1 MVQGNMFNIVL
12 DILPI
17 IVSIVSLVFLWYYS
31 SHTKKIEDET
41 IRLNKEQE
49 KLNKK
54 YNDAFD
60 TAKVRITHKNT
71 GGTLYSY
78 IIVSNIGGAIAR
90 NVHFEFISEKAPRI
104 DYNDNLEIIP
114 MLYDGGDSFQ
124 YSICNNQ
131 DVPLAVIRVFWEDD
145 KGKQSLDFDIQLY
158 KPEET

>member
-1 MVQGNMFNIVL
+1 MNWMLILTIISVAAALVSCYIAL
-12 DILPI
+12 DTLNHI
-17 IVSIVSLVFLWYYS
+17 
-31 SHTKKIEDET
+31 KKIDKENL
-41 IRLNKEQE
+41 RLSKEQE

-145 KGKQSLDFDIQLY
+145 KGEESLDFDIQLY